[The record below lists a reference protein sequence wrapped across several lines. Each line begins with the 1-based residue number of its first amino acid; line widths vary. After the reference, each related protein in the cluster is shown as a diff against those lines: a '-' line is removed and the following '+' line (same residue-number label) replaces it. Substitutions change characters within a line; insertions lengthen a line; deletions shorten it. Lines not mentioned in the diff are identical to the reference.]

1 MAPFPGG
8 SYICGPVLVRF
19 PVLRTQK
26 TDLTISMFF
35 DLNPEQEIHAKRSRD
50 MRPVHTQCGKNR
62 VGRISEI
69 PFVKQRKNSL
79 RKFTHSFSPYYQK
92 TSKKIGFLTLVT
104 PQKSTMV
111 LMPELWHEEK
121 GLAYKYKSS
130 EPPRW
135 AMWAGAMSGDGVIS
149 YGVKT
154 TKKKKTTEYHCCVVV
169 GIIVVSI
176 ANWYRSHQENENRS
190 CVVGA
195 GKAESRDRSRHEKNK
210 TAVSK

>member
-1 MAPFPGG
+1 
-8 SYICGPVLVRF
+8 
-19 PVLRTQK
+19 
-26 TDLTISMFF
+26 
-35 DLNPEQEIHAKRSRD
+35 
-50 MRPVHTQCGKNR
+50 
-62 VGRISEI
+62 
-69 PFVKQRKNSL
+69 
-79 RKFTHSFSPYYQK
+79 
-92 TSKKIGFLTLVT
+92 
-104 PQKSTMV
+104 MV